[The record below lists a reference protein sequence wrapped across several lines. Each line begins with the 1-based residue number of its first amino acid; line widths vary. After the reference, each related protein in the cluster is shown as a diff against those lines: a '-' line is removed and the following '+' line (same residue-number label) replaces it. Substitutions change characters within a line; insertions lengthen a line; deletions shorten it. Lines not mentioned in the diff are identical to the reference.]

1 MHIIMKDAT
10 NRIIVFF
17 KNSKKKKK
25 KSNERREREREILS
39 WVQHADTEGR
49 DKININEIRTL

>member
-17 KNSKKKKK
+17 KNSKKKIPM
-25 KSNERREREREILS
+25 NEERERYSVGYNMQILKVEIKLILM
-39 WVQHADTEGR
+39 R
-49 DKININEIRTL
+49 

>member
-17 KNSKKKKK
+17 KNSKKKKIPM
-25 KSNERREREREILS
+25 NEEREREILS

>member
-1 MHIIMKDAT
+1 MHIIIKDAT

-17 KNSKKKKK
+17 KNSKKKKN
-25 KSNERREREREILS
+25 SNERREREREILS
-39 WVQHADTEGR
+39 WVQHADTERR

>member
-17 KNSKKKKK
+17 KNSKKKKNPM
-25 KSNERREREREILS
+25 NEERER
-39 WVQHADTEGR
+39 DTQLGTTCR
-49 DKININEIRTL
+49 YRRKR

>member
-1 MHIIMKDAT
+1 M
-10 NRIIVFF
+10 
-17 KNSKKKKK
+17 
-25 KSNERREREREILS
+25 NEEKEREILS

>member
-17 KNSKKKKK
+17 KNSKKKIPM
-25 KSNERREREREILS
+25 NEERERERYSVGYNMQIQKEEIKLILM
-39 WVQHADTEGR
+39 R
-49 DKININEIRTL
+49 

>member
-17 KNSKKKKK
+17 KNSKKKKIPM
-25 KSNERREREREILS
+25 NEERERERYSVGYNMQIQKEEIKLILM
-39 WVQHADTEGR
+39 R
-49 DKININEIRTL
+49 